1 MVPNPTYSGPVKPTI
16 KKFVELP
23 FTSDSAEFNALVGG
37 KVNVGYLPVQ
47 DITAS
52 DQQPARGRGQ
62 QPPAEQQ
69 VQPRSAVQLVD
80 QLLPVQ
86 LQLHR

>member
-1 MVPNPTYSGPVKPTI
+1 MVPNPTYSGPVKPTL
-16 KKFVELP
+16 KKFMELP

-47 DITAS
+47 DITATGP
-52 DQQPARGRGQ
+52 DAVDRRAPTTRVWRQLHLEP
-62 QPPAEQQ
+62 
-69 VQPRSAVQLVD
+69 AVQLGD

-86 LQLHR
+86 LQLDR